1 MSLLLEAIQ
10 SSYYPA
16 FNNLHKDIVGALTEA
31 QNINDHLTP
40 LVPYFEILEL
50 TEFALI
56 KKYFSPLFH
65 SICLVW
71 AHSKYYCRQTRI
83 IILLQ
88 EINNL
93 IIKRATEY
101 LDPLQLFKHEPEES
115 VEKINTCIQTLSAY
129 TNCYESHRLK
139 VKDYF
144 KNGLPSRG
152 WEFTPKLAF
161 NRYDR
166 FLEKIKMTRVIN
178 YFL

>member
-1 MSLLLEAIQ
+1 MK
-10 SSYYPA
+10 
-16 FNNLHKDIVGALTEA
+16 N
-31 QNINDHLTP
+31 
-40 LVPYFEILEL
+40 YFP
-50 TEFALI
+50 
-56 KKYFSPLFH
+56 PLFH

-71 AHSKYYCRQTRI
+71 AHSKFYCRQTRI

-93 IIKRATEY
+93 MIKRGTEF

-115 VEKINTCIQTLSAY
+115 VEKINICLRTLNAY
-129 TNCYESHRLK
+129 TNCYESHRVK

-166 FLEKIKMTRVIN
+166 FVDKIKMIKVKKNLIFNLHQSFSSKKHKSITLNSIETESKLLKKN
-178 YFL
+178 WFTKIFLQT